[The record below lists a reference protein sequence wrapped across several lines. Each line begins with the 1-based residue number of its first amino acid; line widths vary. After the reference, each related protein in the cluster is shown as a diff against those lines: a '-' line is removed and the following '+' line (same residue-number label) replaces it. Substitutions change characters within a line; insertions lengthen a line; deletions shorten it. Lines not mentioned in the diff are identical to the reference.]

1 MPAGTTGLGD
11 SYLVV
16 TPSLPRF
23 ANCATNRCQ
32 LFPKKLSKAH
42 LIRDSKTY
50 KKGVILLA
58 LGKAAQ
64 SRFF

>member
-16 TPSLPRF
+16 TPSLPRS

-32 LFPKKLSKAH
+32 AFPQKPSKTD

-50 KKGVILLA
+50 KKRVILLA
-58 LGKAAQ
+58 LGKGGAKP
-64 SRFF
+64 FF